1 MRDFNALTEVT
12 GTRRLDPLFPGSPFS
27 TKLNFTKFTFS
38 PLNTHVFKG
47 KKVNVFK
54 GEKVNL
60 VKFNFVEKGGVNRE
74 KEVQTSSACD
84 RSYHV
89 LYNNTLSKA
98 IVNAASNIT
107 YRPLIEA
114 DDRGR

>member
-47 KKVNVFK
+47 KKVN
-54 GEKVNL
+54 L
-60 VKFNFVEKGGVNRE
+60 VKFNFVEKGGSTGKRGSRRRVPVT
-74 KEVQTSSACD
+74 EVIMCCTIIPPAK
-84 RSYHV
+84 
-89 LYNNTLSKA
+89 LL
-98 IVNAASNIT
+98 
-107 YRPLIEA
+107 
-114 DDRGR
+114 